1 MKLSDFPKVKELIEL
16 RAAYREQSQ
25 LVSEQCVVHLVVA
38 VRGGSEKKTQLPGY
52 LVQDMLRAAMSEI
65 EKQLTELGVK
75 L

>member
-1 MKLSDFPKVKELIEL
+1 MKLSNFLKVQELVHL

-38 VRGGSEKKTQLPGY
+38 VRGGSEKKTQPPGY
-52 LVQDMLRAAMSEI
+52 LVQAMLRAAMTEI
-65 EKQLTELGVK
+65 ESQLLELGVE